1 MKQFIITFLLAMT
14 LSYEGIAQTRP
25 QQSMFNLNP
34 SFLNPAATGIE
45 DYGQFRMGLHRQWVG
60 IDGAPATAWLNGEMR
75 LRTDVDELSDSIVS
89 KGHGIGFN
97 LYYDKIGPYAS
108 VNLNVGYA
116 YHLPLSQGLVLSAG
130 FAGGLHRTQYDISK
144 SVNPDQPVDPAT
156 AGQASLSKKYSP
168 DLNAGLQLNGK
179 NFFGGVSFMQIIPSR
194 FIDAPKSESK
204 YKGQLLGSLGY
215 VFRFNDEA
223 TSLWLSGIVKSDFA
237 NPLRY
242 DLNAKFWYRD
252 LLWIGGTYR
261 KNDALGAGLGLNFLK
276 NISFS
281 YLYEWG
287 VSSYVSSYSK
297 GSHVLSIGFKFLRDD
312 QSGMPKM
319 GW

>member
-1 MKQFIITFLLAMT
+1 MT

-45 DYGQFRMGLHRQWVG
+45 DYGQMRMGLNRQWVG

-75 LRTDVDELSDSIVS
+75 LRTNVDELSDSIVS

-97 LYYDKIGPYAS
+97 FYYDKIGPYAS
-108 VNLNVGYA
+108 VNFNLGYA
-116 YHLPLSQGLVLSAG
+116 YHLPLSQDLVLSAG

-144 SVNPDQPVDPAT
+144 SINPDQPSDPAT

-168 DLNAGLQLNGK
+168 DLNAGVQLNGK

-194 FIDAPKSESK
+194 FIDAPESESK
-204 YKGQLLGSLGY
+204 YRGQLLGSLGY
-215 VFRFNDEA
+215 VFRFNDES

-237 NPLRY
+237 NPVRY

-252 LLWIGGTYR
+252 LLWVGATYR
-261 KNDALGAGLGLNFLK
+261 KSDALGAGLGLNLLK

-281 YLYEWG
+281 YVYEWG
-287 VSSYVSSYSK
+287 VSSYISSYSN

-312 QSGMPKM
+312 DQSTMPKM

>member
-1 MKQFIITFLLAMT
+1 MT
-14 LSYEGIAQTRP
+14 LCYEGIAQTRP

-45 DYGQFRMGLHRQWVG
+45 DYGQLRMGLHRQWVG

-75 LRTDVDELSDSIVS
+75 LRPKGDEQSDAIVS

-97 LYYDKIGPYAS
+97 LYYDEIGPYAT

-130 FAGGLHRTQYDISK
+130 FAGGLHRTQYEISK
-144 SVNPDQPVDPAT
+144 SVNPDSPADPAM
-156 AGQASLSKKYSP
+156 AGQASLSRKYSP
-168 DLNAGLQLNGK
+168 DLNAGLLLNGK
-179 NFFGGVSFMQIIPSR
+179 NFFGGISFMQIIPSR
-194 FIDAPKSESK
+194 FIDAPESESK
-204 YKGQLLGSLGY
+204 YRGQLLGSLGY
-215 VFRFNDEA
+215 VFRFNDQA

-242 DLNAKFWYRD
+242 DLNAKFWYRNM
-252 LLWIGGTYR
+252 LWIGSTYR
-261 KNDALGAGLGLNFLK
+261 KDDALGAGFGLNIVK

-287 VSSYVSSYSK
+287 VGRHISSYSK
-297 GSHVLSIGFKFLRDD
+297 GSHVLGLGFKFLKDN
-312 QSGMPKM
+312 QSGVPKM